1 MTFRGAQKLPSLLFA
16 PLSLACHGPTTPTR
30 MAFSAPSRLM
40 SSALVG
46 FLLGSL
52 AIVAQGA
59 TVVVEAVKPGT
70 VAPLTRGLSEEGP
83 RARHLLD
90 PQAFRIGMEASEP
103 SAKSAKGAPIVAPP
117 EVEETPRW
125 RIRLDYF
132 RGTSDG
138 FGTLFTGKIDT
149 VEQDGLSLGVGYVL
163 VDRLWDLPFN
173 IIVQG
178 AVMWHDEKG
187 YQDNF
192 AQYTVSFKGEW
203 TAFPWNNYLRT
214 RLGFASGWSYA
225 SRIPFAEVENR
236 DSKSSKHF
244 LHYLEPSLSF
254 NCGDLYRL
262 LQLDHLF
269 RNDGMLLDN
278 TWIVGSIPHRSGAW
292 GTYGSDNEGDSISGA
307 SNYLAIGLQT
317 EF

>member
-1 MTFRGAQKLPSLLFA
+1 MALSVPSRILA
-16 PLSLACHGPTTPTR
+16 PLLGLLPLVSLAVR
-30 MAFSAPSRLM
+30 SEA
-40 SSALVG
+40 
-46 FLLGSL
+46 
-52 AIVAQGA
+52 A
-59 TVVVEAVKPGT
+59 TVVVDAVKPGKA
-70 VAPLTRGLSEEGP
+70 APLRQAMPDAGR

-90 PQAFRIGMEASEP
+90 PREFRIGMEESSQP
-103 SAKSAKGAPIVAPP
+103 SAKGAPVTAPP
-117 EVEETPRW
+117 AIDETPRW
-125 RIRLDYF
+125 RVRLDYF

-149 VEQDGLSLGVGYVL
+149 VDQDGISLNVGYLL

-187 YQDNF
+187 FQDNF

-236 DSKSSKHF
+236 DSPSSKHF

-269 RNDGMLLDN
+269 NSDGALLDN

-292 GTYGSDNEGDSISGA
+292 GTYGNDNEGDPISGA
-307 SNYLAIGLQT
+307 SNYLSIGIQT